1 MSPSNTHN
9 FHYKEVL
16 SVFRRQETF
25 PQMLFYCK
33 PYFKNV
39 FDRNNKDGG
48 SSGRGGMYNE
58 TISKP
63 SFLMKGEKEKEIF
76 LNGEVSELKKIPG
89 HVTMTQ
95 HGPKQG
101 Q

>member
-1 MSPSNTHN
+1 M
-9 FHYKEVL
+9 YKEVL

-39 FDRNNKDGG
+39 FDRNRENKRDL
-48 SSGRGGMYNE
+48 YNE

-63 SFLMKGEKEKEIF
+63 SFLMNGIEKEKEIF
-76 LNGEVSELKKIPG
+76 LNGEV
-89 HVTMTQ
+89 
-95 HGPKQG
+95 
-101 Q
+101 